1 MILLFILIVVS
12 SAWFLR
18 APGRRAAIRTAFQW
32 LARRIR
38 IELGEHRLEDLAAQ
52 MIELAIASSVPGVT
66 RTYVPVELC
75 FGISS
80 DDDRRWSALL
90 PLVASELAE
99 LIAARAKT
107 LGYTVLAT
115 PRVSFA
121 VSGEVRPGHAAILR
135 AALRN
140 SRAAPPTTP
149 MVAVS

>member
-1 MILLFILIVVS
+1 MLLLLTLILVS

-32 LARRIR
+32 LVRRVR
-38 IELGEHRLEDLAAQ
+38 IELGEHRLEDLATQ
-52 MIELAIASSVPGVT
+52 MIELAIASSVPSVT

-99 LIAARAKT
+99 LIAARATT

-121 VSGEVRPGHAAILR
+121 TSGKVRPGHATIIR
-135 AALRN
+135 AAVS
-140 SRAAPPTTP
+140 SREAAPTTP